1 MSSPPSPP
9 SADDQLRALRATWE
23 GDLFGSV
30 MPFWM
35 THSIDEEHGGFFTCL
50 DNDGSCYDET
60 KYAWLQG
67 RQVYTLSRLYNEVRP
82 SSEDGGGGVGAAHG
96 VTAETRAAWLRG
108 AAAGARF
115 LDCAKDEAGLLFFST
130 SRDGR
135 SRLHLQRKPYSAVFY
150 VLGLLE
156 FWKALRTHAAEGG
169 GVLTEAMHGVTLG
182 PDEAAVDAAYLG
194 KSMAMFD
201 ELARWI
207 DDPSLCGRPAPNVP
221 PGDAAAAGDPGETRL
236 ADVMCMAS
244 LALDFL
250 RHLAGT
256 PQDTAARREQYL
268 GLIRAAMANCER
280 HYDTRGPGGGRK
292 VFLETCSG
300 AGLSSAT
307 PAGRMFNP
315 GHSIEVAWF
324 LLLMC
329 DAVPGGSAR
338 HEELALAVLQGS
350 LEAGWDDAAHGGG
363 LLYVRSLARSLATS
377 IFSSSAYSITHSST
391 RVPLAP
397 LLVANHQVHD
407 GHRGAAAAR
416 RHGHRRRQAVVAA
429 HGGAHRA
436 DDGVHAH
443 ARPEVDGVAAARA
456 RLRVQALRAPRGRGG
471 ERRRRVVGLL
481 PPRWLARAQR
491 QGRQLQGLL
500 PRAARAAHV
509 RADRC
514 PVPRQAVEGVPNLID
529 FYLLL
534 SVRSITTY
542 SYTLYVQLYSTS
554 TQKD

>member
-1 MSSPPSPP
+1 MMSAPPA
-9 SADDQLRALRATWE
+9 ADDQLRALRATWE
-23 GDLFGSV
+23 GDLFESV

-82 SSEDGGGGVGAAHG
+82 SSEGGGGAVGATHG

-169 GVLTEAMHGVTLG
+169 GVLTEEEHGVTLG

-363 LLYVRSLARSLATS
+363 LLYMMDIEGRPLLDATVTADGKLWWPHTEALIALTMAYTRTRDPKWMAWLQRVHDYAYRHFVRREDGVENVGGEWWGYCRRDGSLARSAK
-377 IFSSSAYSITHSST
+377 
-391 RVPLAP
+391 
-397 LLVANHQVHD
+397 
-407 GHRGAAAAR
+407 
-416 RHGHRRRQAVVAA
+416 
-429 HGGAHRA
+429 GGNYKGCFH
-436 DDGVHAH
+436 V
-443 ARPEVDGVAAARA
+443 
-456 RLRVQALRAPRGRGG
+456 
-471 ERRRRVVGLL
+471 
-481 PPRWLARAQR
+481 
-491 QGRQLQGLL
+491 
-500 PRAARAAHV
+500 PRALLMCAQIAAQHL
-509 RADRC
+509 DK
-514 PVPRQAVEGVPNLID
+514 Q
-529 FYLLL
+529 
-534 SVRSITTY
+534 
-542 SYTLYVQLYSTS
+542 
-554 TQKD
+554 